1 MKHVKHYKRSFDRNH
16 SISDR
21 KRFLPDKTCE
31 RNPFIGKRTEARYI
45 AYLLPME
52 QTILSTRG
60 GGRGKTRYRRYSIHF
75 DRNFDTFYQRIFWK
89 KETMFSIQFSLLK
102 INQYRIFPLYLI
114 ILMVHYFTST
124 TLYDS

>member
-60 GGRGKTRYRRYSIHF
+60 GGKGKTDIGDILYISTEISTRFINESFEKRKQCFPFNSRY
-75 DRNFDTFYQRIFWK
+75 
-89 KETMFSIQFSLLK
+89 
-102 INQYRIFPLYLI
+102 
-114 ILMVHYFTST
+114 
-124 TLYDS
+124 